1 VRRCEVHE
9 HKETR
14 RIANRL
20 SRIEGHVRAVRTMVE
35 EQRPCADV
43 LIQIAAIR
51 SALDRAAKVLLAD
64 HFETCLAA
72 GVARSQREK
81 ALADLR
87 LALDRYI
94 S

>member
-1 VRRCEVHE
+1 MAE

-14 RIANRL
+14 RIVNRL
-20 SRIEGHVRAVRTMVE
+20 ARIEGHVRAVRTMVE

-51 SALDRAAKVLLAD
+51 SALDSAAKLLLSD
-64 HFETCLAA
+64 HFETCIQA
-72 GVARSQREK
+72 GVRGSQRRK
-81 ALADLR
+81 ALDDLR
-87 LALDRYI
+87 NALDKYL

>member
-1 VRRCEVHE
+1 MAQ

-14 RIANRL
+14 RIVNRL
-20 SRIEGHVRAVRTMVE
+20 SRIEGHVRAVARMVE
-35 EQRPCADV
+35 EQRPCAEV

-64 HFETCLAA
+64 HFESCLMQ
-72 GVARSQREK
+72 GSRKSKRDS
-81 ALADLR
+81 ALAELR
-87 LALDRYI
+87 HALDRFI